1 MGGRYYIAATRDE
14 DKRAKQL
21 ASLALEKLSNQAAL
35 HAYDPNSYREDY
47 LPVPQLR
54 DDVLRNEW
62 STFRRKKLWEKVQQK
77 VEHNANVR
85 PAVRESS
92 SGDVGRVW
100 QWVGH
105 VGMIESP
112 PSGGHERRKSGRVSF
127 GGEQWIEPRSDT
139 PEMRQVE
146 VSKWKEGGQYY

>member
-1 MGGRYYIAATRDE
+1 M
-14 DKRAKQL
+14 
-21 ASLALEKLSNQAAL
+21 LALEKLSTQAAL
-35 HAYDPNSYREDY
+35 HAHDPSVYREDF

-54 DDVLRNEW
+54 DDVLRSEW
-62 STFRRKKLWEKVQQK
+62 STFRRRKLWEKVQQK

-105 VGMIESP
+105 VGLIESP
-112 PSGGHERRKSGRVSF
+112 PSTGGGHERRKSGRVSF
-127 GGEQWIEPRSDT
+127 GGEQWIPAHGGT
-139 PEMRQVE
+139 PEMSQVGA
-146 VSKWKEGGQYY
+146 SKWKEGGSYY

>member
-1 MGGRYYIAATRDE
+1 M
-14 DKRAKQL
+14 
-21 ASLALEKLSNQAAL
+21 LALEKLSNQAAL
-35 HAYDPNSYREDY
+35 HAYDPNVYREDY

-105 VGMIESP
+105 VGLIESP
-112 PSGGHERRKSGRVSF
+112 PSSGHERRKSGRVSF
-127 GGEQWIEPRSDT
+127 GGEQWIPPRSDT
-139 PEMRQVE
+139 PEMSQVA
-146 VSKWKEGGQYY
+146 KWKEGGQYY